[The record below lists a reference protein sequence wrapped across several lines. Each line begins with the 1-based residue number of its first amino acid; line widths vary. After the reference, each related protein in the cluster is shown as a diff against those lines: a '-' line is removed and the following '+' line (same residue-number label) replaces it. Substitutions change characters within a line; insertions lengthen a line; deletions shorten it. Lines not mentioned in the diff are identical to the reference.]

1 MQLGE
6 PEFYTEDEATIA
18 AKLTVSDPELAIM
31 LDAEAVGVYDA
42 QLASAASIE
51 SRATT
56 LQGTVGIAVTLA
68 LAAAGLLLDPSK
80 IPSHWWQLSFALILV
95 VAVASFIASGLR
107 AVQASSQTFPWAVPG
122 FGDIF
127 EHAGMTS
134 AAARA
139 AHATAHLRSAGRN
152 VRIVQIKAGYLNA
165 AVFWFMIALLCLAT
179 LAVVL
184 LVYVA
189 TARHGVAQ
197 IRLRGH
203 RHH

>member
-1 MQLGE
+1 
-6 PEFYTEDEATIA
+6 
-18 AKLTVSDPELAIM
+18 M
-31 LDAEAVGVYDA
+31 LHAEAVGVYDA

-80 IPSHWWQLSFALILV
+80 IPSHWWQL
-95 VAVASFIASGLR
+95 ASRSYWLSR
-107 AVQASSQTFPWAVPG
+107 SPASSRLAFGRFKRLRKPFHGPCPS

-127 EHAGMTS
+127 EHAGIDVGRG
-134 AAARA
+134 ARGA
-139 AHATAHLRSAGRN
+139 RNGSPAFGRTQCPHCSN
-152 VRIVQIKAGYLNA
+152 QG
-165 AVFWFMIALLCLAT
+165 LLSERRGVLVHDRASLPGAT